1 MNQIYPYYKVS
12 QESKIGCSP
21 SNFKRLII
29 EFAADILAYE
39 EEMLA
44 ENQNETH
51 AHRPHQYPHTE
62 Q

>member
-1 MNQIYPYYKVS
+1 MKQIYPYYKVS
-12 QESKIGCSP
+12 QESKISCSP
-21 SNFKRLII
+21 SNFKRLIS
-29 EFAADILAYE
+29 EVAADSLAY

-62 Q
+62 